1 MAHPMKSAC
10 SSDASR
16 VRKVSGYRRGGAV
29 HKTDAKA
36 DKKMFAKKFEPK
48 ADMKAE
54 GGKPKA
60 RLDKFARGGKVKGK
74 GATTVNVI
82 VSPKQDAKPDLP
94 PMAPDMPPPPP
105 PMAKPPMPM
114 PPPGGPMPPPGAG
127 GPPGMPMRKNGGA
140 AYAKGGK
147 VKDDGLKRG
156 TPVMHDDAKSEE
168 QKHFTNKPP
177 ITRKRGGRADGGS
190 VASDL
195 WDGFKAGAK
204 DFASDA
210 GKVVSG
216 DTSGASFQNRKALWD
231 KSKGDDKPARKRGGT
246 VGTKDGAGGGLGRM
260 EKIKLQK
267 RA

>member
-48 ADMKAE
+48 SDMKAE

-105 PMAKPPMPM
+105 PMAAKPPMPM
-114 PPPGGPMPPPGAG
+114 PPPGGPPMPPPGAG
-127 GPPGMPMRKNGGA
+127 GPPGMPMRKNGGV

-147 VKDDGLKRG
+147 VKGSKSTGPSFMEGVKNG
-156 TPVMHDDAKSEE
+156 TQVSHDDAKSEE

-177 ITRKRGGRADGGS
+177 ITRKTGGA
-190 VASDL
+190 
-195 WDGFKAGAK
+195 
-204 DFASDA
+204 
-210 GKVVSG
+210 
-216 DTSGASFQNRKALWD
+216 
-231 KSKGDDKPARKRGGT
+231 

-267 RA
+267 RV